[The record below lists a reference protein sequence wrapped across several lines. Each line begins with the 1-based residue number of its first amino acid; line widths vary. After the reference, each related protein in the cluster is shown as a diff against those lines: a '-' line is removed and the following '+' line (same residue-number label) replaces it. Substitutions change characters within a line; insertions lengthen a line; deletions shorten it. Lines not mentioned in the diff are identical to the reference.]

1 MSGAIILAIAIVS
14 LLFLGL
20 VVLYLVDK
28 GKK

>member
-1 MSGAIILAIAIVS
+1 MSGTIILAIAIVS